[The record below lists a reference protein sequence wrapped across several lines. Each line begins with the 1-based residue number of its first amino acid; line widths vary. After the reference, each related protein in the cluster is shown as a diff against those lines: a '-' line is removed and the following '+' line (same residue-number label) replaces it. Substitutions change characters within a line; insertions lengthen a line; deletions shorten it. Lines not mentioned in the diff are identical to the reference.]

1 MKKFFLSAFLC
12 GMLAMTG
19 VFMTSCGDDDDDE
32 DNQSGQSA
40 SATALEGTWTSDEIV
55 LEGADN
61 NYDDLTPEQAA
72 QMEAFANSKMND
84 VIKGCVTLTFKGNK
98 ISGTV
103 KEFTAEDIKEMMRGS
118 VGDLIDVQGMEEF
131 FGEGDDLVDAM
142 GFDYGDD
149 FDFPDDAT
157 FEVKDNKI
165 VVTYTEDGKTTTDDM
180 AYELKDG
187 KLYITTEEDGQKTTI
202 VFVKKSK

>member
-1 MKKFFLSAFLC
+1 
-12 GMLAMTG
+12 
-19 VFMTSCGDDDDDE
+19 
-32 DNQSGQSA
+32 
-40 SATALEGTWTSDEIV
+40 
-55 LEGADN
+55 
-61 NYDDLTPEQAA
+61 
-72 QMEAFANSKMND
+72 
-84 VIKGCVTLTFKGNK
+84 
-98 ISGTV
+98 
-103 KEFTAEDIKEMMRGS
+103 
-118 VGDLIDVQGMEEF
+118 
-131 FGEGDDLVDAM
+131 M
-142 GFDYGDD
+142 GLDYGDD

>member
-1 MKKFFLSAFLC
+1 
-12 GMLAMTG
+12 
-19 VFMTSCGDDDDDE
+19 
-32 DNQSGQSA
+32 
-40 SATALEGTWTSDEIV
+40 
-55 LEGADN
+55 
-61 NYDDLTPEQAA
+61 
-72 QMEAFANSKMND
+72 
-84 VIKGCVTLTFKGNK
+84 
-98 ISGTV
+98 V

-118 VGDLIDVQGMEEF
+118 VGDLIDVPGMEEF
-131 FGEGDDLVDAM
+131 FGEGDELIDAM
-142 GFDYGDD
+142 DLDYGDD